1 MEKASQYTD
10 VLPFER
16 ESEALIQFAMMLT
29 ENGIAFPAGVLCQRV
44 ASYTCI
50 DEDDS
55 LTYIPRCSLTSI
67 MFRNCLYGK
76 LS

>member
-29 ENGIAFPAGVLCQRV
+29 ENGIAFPAGVLVSV
-44 ASYTCI
+44 ASYACI

-55 LTYIPRCSLTSI
+55 LTYIPRCSLTVI
-67 MFRNCLYGK
+67 MFRNCLY
-76 LS
+76 